1 MASVFVYGSMIWG
14 MFPTDPKISWEGHFS
29 GFMIGVVLAFYF
41 RKKGPKPTTKRI
53 SDENVFNEWK
63 YGEDYWKPCSFG
75 EFFEAMSFS
84 INKGKRKHGNVYDS
98 LRETLRQSKEEENE
112 ESS

>member
-53 SDENVFNEWK
+53 SDENVFQRMEIW
-63 YGEDYWKPCSFG
+63 
-75 EFFEAMSFS
+75 
-84 INKGKRKHGNVYDS
+84 RR
-98 LRETLRQSKEEENE
+98 LLENRRANNQRTKQV
-112 ESS
+112 